1 MLNQDN
7 DMSGLQ
13 SLLDNLL
20 TTGTITGWRIDA
32 ILIAGLL
39 WVLATGSGTGVA
51 LVPPLRLA
59 YRRAS

>member
-1 MLNQDN
+1 
-7 DMSGLQ
+7 MSSVH

-39 WVLATGSGTGVA
+39 WVLATGSGNGVS
-51 LVPPLRLA
+51 LMPSLRLA

>member
-1 MLNQDN
+1 MG
-7 DMSGLQ
+7 GLH

-39 WVLATGSGTGVA
+39 WVLASGPDNGVA
-51 LVPPLRLA
+51 LVPALRLA
-59 YRRAS
+59 YRRAN